1 MKNLQLPWKLL
12 QKRSNYI
19 KGLGE
24 ILAPKL
30 FLYFFFWNASE
41 KSVFEENEIRSKAEY
56 ATENITERSQKP
68 CPMNRN
74 REWKN

>member
-1 MKNLQLPWKLL
+1 MKDSQLPWKPL

-41 KSVFEENEIRSKAEY
+41 KSAFEKAKREESER
-56 ATENITERSQKP
+56 ATENNSERSPQP